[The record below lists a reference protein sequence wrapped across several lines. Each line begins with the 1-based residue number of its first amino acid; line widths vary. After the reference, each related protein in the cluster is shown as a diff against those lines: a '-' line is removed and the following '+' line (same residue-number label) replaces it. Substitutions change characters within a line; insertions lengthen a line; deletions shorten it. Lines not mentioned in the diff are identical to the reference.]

1 MKYLVLAC
9 VLFGALHA
17 QELTPEQVASTHT
30 YNHKLS
36 MKVKYRRLLQNMA
49 NVNEEEAQE
58 IASKSCD
65 AAIKNT
71 RLMRHGKRLFYAIRT
86 QKCLIKVDALD
97 GSTMSKK
104 VLN

>member
-1 MKYLVLAC
+1 MKYLILITVL
-9 VLFGALHA
+9 LGTLQA
-17 QELTPEQVASTHT
+17 QELTASQVASTYT

-49 NVNEEEAQE
+49 NLNKEKAQD
-58 IASKSCD
+58 IAVKSCD
-65 AAIKNT
+65 ATIKNS

-86 QKCLIKVDALD
+86 QKCLIKIDALD

-104 VLN
+104 VLD